1 MPQLVDI
8 LLFTVLDPTASG
20 FELRTL
26 LLLLRSGETAGSRSN
41 GSSELEQRPL
51 VGCQSTNNEPADV
64 AEFEDGS

>member
-26 LLLLRSGETAGSRSN
+26 LLLLRSGETA
-41 GSSELEQRPL
+41 
-51 VGCQSTNNEPADV
+51 EPADV

>member
-26 LLLLRSGETAGSRSN
+26 LLLLRSGETAGLSFNLSVWT
-41 GSSELEQRPL
+41 Q
-51 VGCQSTNNEPADV
+51 QH
-64 AEFEDGS
+64 F